1 MTRNIKVSKILTAI
15 LTMALA
21 VVWVMSCCV
30 VSRAADTKTF
40 VQTMEIHQTV
50 SNNPLVDTYTYKLTP
65 NIEGTPMPVGSV
77 DGVYSFTLSGNAV
90 KKIPVVFTVEKATNY
105 QYLLERVEPVP
116 EGDTV
121 TPENHHFGYWFKTN
135 KDTGELEMIPYTC
148 YDDQFKIATDKDGK
162 VTGIFLYNTI
172 TGPFVPGKDGK
183 DGQNGK
189 DGKNGTNGRNGTNGT
204 NGNRGTYSSGNSSA
218 FAKYVNTEDGSRIVF
233 WLTVLLAAA
242 LGLILMVL
250 LKRRNKDPEETA

>member
-1 MTRNIKVSKILTAI
+1 MTRNRNVSRILTVL
-15 LTMALA
+15 LTLTLA
-21 VVWVMSCCV
+21 FAWVMSCCV
-30 VSRAADTKTF
+30 VSRAADAKTF
-40 VQTMEIHQTV
+40 EQTMEIHQTV

-65 NIEGTPMPVGSV
+65 NIEGTPMPEGSV
-77 DGVYSFTLSGNAV
+77 NGVYTFTMSGNSV
-90 KKIPVVFTVEKATNY
+90 KKIPVKYTVDKDCNY
-105 QYLLERVEPVP
+105 QYLLERLEPVP

-121 TPENHHFGYWFKTN
+121 TPEDHHFGFWIKTN
-135 KDTGELEMIPYTC
+135 AETGELEIIPYTC
-148 YDDQFKIATDKDGK
+148 YDNEFKIATDKDGK

-172 TGPFVPGKDGK
+172 TGPFVPGN

-204 NGNRGTYSSGNSSA
+204 NGSRGTYSSGNSSA

-242 LGLILMVL
+242 LGLFLMVL